1 MAHLGFGGKR
11 IISFFLAFSVL
22 FFLLRLFS
30 VNTSAADLDEAAE
43 RMKDG
48 FFAMEE
54 SIDISQYEITPEILG
69 SLFSSII
76 KNEPYLFFVHRNLS
90 YSYESDGFVLSVKPK
105 YTMSREEV
113 ASAIAFCREKV
124 LEMTNG
130 ACGGEAERTL
140 YLHDLICN
148 RFEYDDSLENDNI
161 YDFFITGKGTC
172 QGYTLA
178 YMAVL
183 RECGIESCFAAS
195 DTIAHI
201 WNLVKIDGEW
211 YHADLTWDDGE
222 SVIRRHF
229 LLSDTTALER
239 GHRDWYS
246 AKDISCVSDNYLDA
260 DFDKLSYTSAGSGDA
275 DHNGECELLDLLNIR
290 AGGDICKKCADIDRD
305 GEAEEEDAELLRQ
318 KLIFEDY

>member
-30 VNTSAADLDEAAE
+30 VNTSAADLEGAAE
-43 RMKDG
+43 RMKNG
-48 FFAMEE
+48 FFSMEE

-69 SLFSSII
+69 SLFSSVI

-90 YSYESDGFVLSVKPK
+90 YSYEPDGFVLSVKPK
-105 YTMSREEV
+105 YTMSREDV
-113 ASAIAFCREKV
+113 DIAIAFCREKV
-124 LEMTNG
+124 LEMTKG
-130 ACGGEAERTL
+130 ACGGEAERAL
-140 YLHDLICN
+140 YLHDLICES
-148 RFEYDDSLENDNI
+148 FEYDDSLENDNI
-161 YDFFITGKGTC
+161 YVFFTTGKGTC

-178 YMAVL
+178 YMAAL

-229 LLSDTTALER
+229 LLSDATAFER
-239 GHRDWYS
+239 GHKDWYS
-246 AKDISCVSDNYLDA
+246 AESISCTSDNYLNA
-260 DFDKLSYTSAGSGDA
+260 DFDELSYTSAGNGDA
-275 DHNGECELLDLLNIR
+275 DHNGACELLDLLKIR
-290 AGGDICKKCADIDRD
+290 SNEDICKKCADIDRD
-305 GEAEEEDAELLRQ
+305 GEMGEEDAELLRQ